1 MRSCFQSDAT
11 SRNHRKGL
19 LHRFRCRCQFIFQE
33 DSSGFIQNRVERP
46 AISQIHANGEL
57 ASFENLV
64 CSPAHSASLLHSRSP
79 FLCALSTIQHWER
92 IASRRETGLLISS
105 STAVTAKAV
114 YQALSEVWFLQS

>member
-33 DSSGFIQNRVERP
+33 DSSGFIQNTVERP

-79 FLCALSTIQHWER
+79 FLCLLSTIQLGGR
-92 IASRRETGLLISS
+92 IASRGETAFLPPYSPQSWWFGVLLGLDGE
-105 STAVTAKAV
+105 KRP
-114 YQALSEVWFLQS
+114 